1 MLPKPKSLEI
11 DHRTIKLLVGFIAL
25 SLATLASTLSGP
37 PPITSISASYHAG
50 GPARDVFV
58 GSLFAIC
65 AFLLAYNGMS
75 RSEMILSKVAAVAAF
90 LVAIFPC
97 RCGDNVEVVPFVH
110 GTAAAVMFVILA
122 VFCFIFRSRALA
134 KGYRQ
139 AKLRAATYAVCAGAI
154 VLSIVV
160 IALDHLLDGS
170 ITAAIPRL
178 IFLGENLALVAFGIA
193 WLFASRVLPF
203 ISSSEERFSPFTGRE
218 GR

>member
-1 MLPKPKSLEI
+1 
-11 DHRTIKLLVGFIAL
+11 
-25 SLATLASTLSGP
+25 
-37 PPITSISASYHAG
+37 
-50 GPARDVFV
+50 
-58 GSLFAIC
+58 
-65 AFLLAYNGMS
+65 MS
-75 RSEMILSKVAAVAAF
+75 RGEMVLSKVAAVAAF

-154 VLSIVV
+154 VLSIAV